1 MPCWIATLLSKFGPI
16 FWHDPLCFQC
26 REISKRCEVVSG
38 NFFAEQWCQH
48 PIPIV
53 TGLFFFSVML
63 FTFDFNFS
71 SSVITFHFFAAL
83 SPLLANFLFQLF
95 SFIIRCHMVSP
106 RDRRA
111 TSYVLRYLYMNWMN
125 RCSVVNPDRRWKKH
139 LDGLLTVMA
148 VSYLPSDWWT
158 EELIAKFVL
167 CAIIHT

>member
-1 MPCWIATLLSKFGPI
+1 MSWNIQEMWSCEWEFFCWT
-16 FWHDPLCFQC
+16 
-26 REISKRCEVVSG
+26 VVSASHSHSHW
-38 NFFAEQWCQH
+38 F
-48 PIPIV
+48 
-53 TGLFFFSVML
+53 FFFSVML

-83 SPLLANFLFQLF
+83 SPLLANFLFHLF

-111 TSYVLRYLYMNWMN
+111 TSYVLCYLYMNWMN